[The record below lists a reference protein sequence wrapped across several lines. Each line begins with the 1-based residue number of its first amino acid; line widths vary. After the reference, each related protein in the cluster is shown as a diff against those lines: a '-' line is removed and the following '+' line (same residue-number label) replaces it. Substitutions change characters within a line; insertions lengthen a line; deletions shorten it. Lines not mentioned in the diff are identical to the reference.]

1 MATISAFSSLNLI
14 CRPKYQISS
23 IVPCHSLTL
32 PRKSFHFQTEL
43 RLKCDQ
49 KKRGFGGLRILRS
62 SEEETLVTETET
74 GQESEEGG
82 QEETVASDE
91 QQPVAVPV
99 STSDKLTMFFQADGI
114 MNEAA
119 IPNMAKALE
128 GADGISDLK
137 VQVLEGIATVEL
149 KKQTTVQSTG
159 VAASLVEIIQG
170 SGFKLQT
177 LNLSFEDE
185 EDVVLA

>member
-1 MATISAFSSLNLI
+1 MATISSFSSLNLI
-14 CRPKYQISS
+14 CRPKYQISQ

-32 PRKSFHFQTEL
+32 PRKSFQFQTEL

-62 SEEETLVTETET
+62 SEEETLVTETE
-74 GQESEEGG
+74 QESEEGG
-82 QEETVASDE
+82 QEESVASDE

-99 STSDKLTMFFQADGI
+99 SALDKLTMFFQADGI

-119 IPNMAKALE
+119 IPNMTKALE
-128 GADGISDLK
+128 GTEGISDLK
-137 VQVLEGIATVEL
+137 VLVLEGIATVEL